1 VTEHSTVL
9 RISEAREGRRTA
21 AIRAGIGSH
30 PLRGRVKALLAA
42 ATLGLT
48 LMTGD
53 VFAVSENER
62 LSCLK
67 ELPNPLGLIVR
78 EDYVLTCTTKVD
90 DLSVSNVTAN
100 DGACS
105 CRLLHSDA
113 PMRAN
118 TRFMTLCRAGAKP
131 CDFTKVVLETNAG
144 AIVFTWDP
152 DVDDSGF

>member
-1 VTEHSTVL
+1 
-9 RISEAREGRRTA
+9 
-21 AIRAGIGSH
+21 
-30 PLRGRVKALLAA
+30 VKALLAA
-42 ATLGLT
+42 ATLGLA

-53 VFAVSENER
+53 AFAVSENER

-67 ELPNPLGLIVR
+67 ELPNPLGLTVR

-90 DLSVSNVTAN
+90 DLAVSKVTAN

-113 PMRAN
+113 PMKAN

-131 CDFTKVVLETNAG
+131 CDFTEVVLETNAG